1 MFRTGIGFDSHRL
14 CEGLRLIIGGVEISH
29 EKGLMGHS
37 DADVLCHAI
46 IDALLGSI
54 AAGDIGSHFSDKDAR
69 WKDADSLLLLAQV
82 VQWLQEKSWVVVNID
97 STITAEAPRMA
108 PYIPAM
114 RENLAKTLKVD
125 ISAVSVKAKTNEGMG
140 FEGRGEG
147 ISSMAIATVRNKNCH
162 EIDQK

>member
-14 CEGLRLIIGGVEISH
+14 IEGRRLIIGGVEISH

-46 IDALLGSI
+46 TDALLGSI
-54 AAGDIGSHFSDKDAR
+54 AAGDIGTHFSDKDPQ
-69 WKDADSLLLLAQV
+69 WKDADSMQLLQQV
-82 VQWLQEKSWVVVNID
+82 VQLLRKKSWVIVNVD

-108 PYIPAM
+108 PYIAAM

-125 ISAVSVKAKTNEGMG
+125 VSVVSVKAKTNEGMG
-140 FEGRGEG
+140 FEGRCEG
-147 ISSMAIATVRNKNCH
+147 ISTMAVVLVESNGNDKG
-162 EIDQK
+162 